1 MVVFP
6 NVKINL
12 GLFVIEK
19 RLDGFHN
26 IETVMVP
33 VPMHDA
39 LEMVVS
45 RNETFDFHI
54 TGIEI
59 PGNPHEN
66 LCYRAWEMLQKDFDL
81 PPVSL
86 HLHKA
91 TPIGAGLG
99 GGSSDGAFTIK
110 LINQLFELGLTTP
123 MMEDYAKRLGS
134 DCAFFIN
141 NQPVFAFEKG
151 DRLEPISLDLSDTF
165 IVIAK
170 PDVHISTQEAYKGIR
185 PAPSQVSLKEALHR
199 PLKYWREQVT
209 NDFEHSIFKAAPV
222 VGQIKSKL
230 YEQGAV
236 FALMSGSGSAVYGL
250 FEYEVDLKEQ
260 FQDCFY
266 WSGWLG

>member
-12 GLFVIEK
+12 GLFVTEK
-19 RLDGFHN
+19 RPDGFHN
-26 IETVMVP
+26 IETVMLP
-33 VPMHDA
+33 VPMNDA
-39 LEMVVS
+39 LEMVVT
-45 RNETFDFHI
+45 EDKKFDFII
-54 TGIEI
+54 TGREI
-59 PGNPHEN
+59 PGNAREN
-66 LCYRAWEMLQKDFDL
+66 LCCRAWEMLQNDFGL
-81 PPVSL
+81 PPVII
-86 HLHKA
+86 HLHKV

-123 MMEDYAKRLGS
+123 TMEDYAKRLGS

-151 DRLEPISLDLSDTF
+151 DRLEPISLDLSGVF
-165 IVIAK
+165 IVVVK
-170 PDVHISTQEAYKGIR
+170 PDIHISTSEAYSAIECSPPKV
-185 PAPSQVSLKEALHR
+185 ALKTVLQK
-199 PLKYWREQVT
+199 PVKIWREYVT

-230 YEQGAV
+230 YEMGAV